1 MTGNVCAIV
10 GAGPGNGAAMARH
23 FASAGYRVAL
33 LARGRHRLE
42 SLASTIAGAVAVP
55 CDVTDEVA
63 IARAFA
69 QVSELGRLDTLI
81 YNAGNFVLGTV
92 HDTRP
97 QALEGAFALNCTG
110 CLLAVQR
117 ALPGMLARGS
127 GTIIVIGATA
137 SRRGSAGAL
146 PFATA
151 KAGQRVMAESMAR
164 ALGPLGIHVAYVT
177 VDGVIDTPDTRLLFS
192 TQPDEFFLQADA
204 VARTVLH
211 LAEQP
216 RSAWTFELELRP
228 FGERW

>member
-1 MTGNVCAIV
+1 MADKLCAIV
-10 GAGPGNGAAMARH
+10 GAGPGNGAAFARR
-23 FASAGYRVAL
+23 FADAGYRVAL
-33 LARGRHRLE
+33 LARDRQRLE
-42 SLASTIAGAVAVP
+42 TLAHGIPGAVAVP

-63 IARAFA
+63 IAQAFA
-69 QVSELGRLDTLI
+69 PLGSVDTLI

-97 QALEGAFALNCTG
+97 QVLDDAFAVNCTG

-117 ALPGMLARGS
+117 VMPGMLARGS

-137 SRRGSAGAL
+137 SRRGGAGAL

-192 TQPDEFFLQADA
+192 TQPDEFFLHADA
-204 VARTVLH
+204 IARTVFH
-211 LAEQP
+211 LAEQS
-216 RSAWTFELELRP
+216 RAAWTFELELRP